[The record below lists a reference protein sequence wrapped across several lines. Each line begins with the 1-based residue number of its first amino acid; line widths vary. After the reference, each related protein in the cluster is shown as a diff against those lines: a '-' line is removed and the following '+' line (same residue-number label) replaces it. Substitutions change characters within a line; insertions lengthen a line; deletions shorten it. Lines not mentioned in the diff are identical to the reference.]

1 MKKHPFQITAV
12 LASGLLCC
20 TSLMACR
27 SDSAGSAVS
36 SKPERQILSAV
47 SVDTSKA
54 EPGSKKQETV
64 QAKADANGVIR
75 TVTDKV
81 VLQNKGKQKWISD
94 KTDLSQ
100 IKNTQGNELF
110 QKESNGRLYWQNLGK
125 SISYEGKSQQKPP
138 VGVEIYYLL
147 NGKEITPKKLVGQN
161 GKVTIKIHYKNTG
174 SVPFMAI
181 STVLMSKE
189 HFSNV
194 KVKHGRVA
202 EVDQNYLVLGTGF
215 PGWESQ
221 LQLKNID
228 KKLELTDEV
237 EITADVTD
245 FRLDYTET
253 IFTAQPITELKEKQ
267 LNNGEDLIKGI
278 RTMASGSKKLVE
290 SSEQI
295 YRGSMQYRGYLERYQ
310 KGVKTFAKGTKLVS
324 EGLESGCQNAK
335 KMERATLTF
344 SKGIQSVY
352 QSVSPYLSQD
362 HQKRAVRA
370 LKQLQKDAYALS
382 KEKKKVLQQLQEVQ
396 DYVKKAEMYRYTL
409 NRQLSEASKYLEA
422 VDWTAVSRSY
432 EKKAKE
438 QAKSAV
444 SDALVG
450 TTLTESQKSKILN
463 SIDASIDLSSV
474 DQSSKKSLEKAKKIL
489 KELPEAPKRPSGL
502 QLSEIEQ
509 LLSDIKKQFII
520 LKSLTGNKSGEQN
533 LKQSLQ
539 KLEQTLGQLCSG
551 GKKIAQGSADFSD
564 GLHQLYRGSRT
575 VDQGA
580 WKLVSSGSV
589 LINGY
594 SKLLS
599 GQSSFSGG
607 LRTFDRKGME
617 KLRKKPLSEVE
628 SSIRSFKDM
637 RRNAKNYNT
646 FSGLEKGTDGSVT
659 FLIET
664 DSIK

>member
-202 EVDQNYLVLGTGF
+202 EVDQNYLVL
-215 PGWESQ
+215 
-221 LQLKNID
+221 
-228 KKLELTDEV
+228 
-237 EITADVTD
+237 
-245 FRLDYTET
+245 
-253 IFTAQPITELKEKQ
+253 
-267 LNNGEDLIKGI
+267 
-278 RTMASGSKKLVE
+278 
-290 SSEQI
+290 
-295 YRGSMQYRGYLERYQ
+295 
-310 KGVKTFAKGTKLVS
+310 
-324 EGLESGCQNAK
+324 
-335 KMERATLTF
+335 
-344 SKGIQSVY
+344 
-352 QSVSPYLSQD
+352 
-362 HQKRAVRA
+362 
-370 LKQLQKDAYALS
+370 
-382 KEKKKVLQQLQEVQ
+382 
-396 DYVKKAEMYRYTL
+396 
-409 NRQLSEASKYLEA
+409 NR
-422 VDWTAVSRSY
+422 
-432 EKKAKE
+432 
-438 QAKSAV
+438 
-444 SDALVG
+444 
-450 TTLTESQKSKILN
+450 I
-463 SIDASIDLSSV
+463 
-474 DQSSKKSLEKAKKIL
+474 
-489 KELPEAPKRPSGL
+489 SGL
-502 QLSEIEQ
+502 GIATPIE
-509 LLSDIKKQFII
+509 K
-520 LKSLTGNKSGEQN
+520 
-533 LKQSLQ
+533 
-539 KLEQTLGQLCSG
+539 
-551 GKKIAQGSADFSD
+551 
-564 GLHQLYRGSRT
+564 H
-575 VDQGA
+575 
-580 WKLVSSGSV
+580 
-589 LINGY
+589 
-594 SKLLS
+594 
-599 GQSSFSGG
+599 
-607 LRTFDRKGME
+607 
-617 KLRKKPLSEVE
+617 
-628 SSIRSFKDM
+628 
-637 RRNAKNYNT
+637 
-646 FSGLEKGTDGSVT
+646 
-659 FLIET
+659 
-664 DSIK
+664 